1 MDLTPT
7 YTPPPQHTRK
17 GRGVRPEVIPAG
29 GLIDLA
35 NSKVEEKIK
44 IPEGRAWQ
52 KKTKEMQVDGLAGTG
67 SASVGKGGSNN
78 SSGSL
83 VGEGG
88 GGGRRKGTV
97 KKGGGGG
104 GGGIGKEIGGRGKWG
119 AGR

>member
-1 MDLTPT
+1 M
-7 YTPPPQHTRK
+7 
-17 GRGVRPEVIPAG
+17 RPEVIPAG

-88 GGGRRKGTV
+88 GGRRKGTV
-97 KKGGGGG
+97 KKGGTGGG
-104 GGGIGKEIGGRGKWG
+104 GGGIGMETVGGGSG
-119 AGR
+119 VLGDDEPLGRIYQR